1 MRPTSR
7 QAALYSATQK
17 FQHLDTPRLD
27 AELLLIHVLHISR
40 AQLYAWPEKLL
51 NDEQWQQFQNLVKQR
66 IEHQPIAYLTGHKE
80 FWSLDLRVNAATLIP
95 RPETELLV
103 EQALKYLHEIEQPVI
118 LDLGTGSGAIA
129 LALAQ
134 ECPHA
139 RITAVDVNSQALEIA
154 QYNAQNLELN
164 NIQFQLSH
172 WFQDLPIQKVH
183 LIVSNPPYIA
193 NDDPH
198 LSLGDVQFE
207 PLQALVSGKDGLDDI
222 REISNQ
228 AKSFLLPEAYLLFEH
243 GYDQAATVQQILR
256 EQGYKNVKTI
266 KDLAG
271 KERVSLGQWNG

>member
-1 MRPTSR
+1 MLQTSR
-7 QAALYSATQK
+7 QAALYSATQQ

-27 AELLLIHVLHISR
+27 AELLLIHVLNISR
-40 AQLYAWPEKLL
+40 AQLYAWPEKRL
-51 NDEQWQQFQNLVKQR
+51 NDEQWQQLQNLVKKR
-66 IEHQPIAYLTGHKE
+66 IKHQPIAYLTGHKE

-103 EQALKYLHEIEQPVI
+103 EQALKYIHEIEQPII
-118 LDLGTGSGAIA
+118 LDLGTGSGAIG

-134 ECPHA
+134 EYPHA
-139 RITAVDVNSQALEIA
+139 RITAVDVNAQALEIA
-154 QYNAQNLELN
+154 QYNAQSLELN

-172 WFQDLPIQKVH
+172 WFQDLPPQQVH

-222 REISNQ
+222 REIAAQ
-228 AKSFLLPEAYLLFEH
+228 AKHFLLAEAYLLFEH
-243 GYDQAATVQQILR
+243 GYDQAETVQQILM
-256 EQGYKNVKTI
+256 EQDYKNVKTI

-271 KERVSLGQWNG
+271 QERVSLGQWKG